1 MKVQLE
7 AQHKNIDNSIH
18 IVRNARVFEY
28 CLQHDKNS
36 ASEQTNFKVIFRSN
50 IHFSWIK
57 PAAWLCTVIY
67 CCNDLERKAAKNC
80 LSFTWRGL

>member
-50 IHFSWIK
+50 IHFS
-57 PAAWLCTVIY
+57 
-67 CCNDLERKAAKNC
+67 
-80 LSFTWRGL
+80 